1 MRKQTMANERIN
13 ELAGDLE
20 QNILPLIGN
29 KEKKNELKKLEKART
44 WVLKQW
50 NY

>member
-1 MRKQTMANERIN
+1 MTNERIN
-13 ELAGDLE
+13 ELAGNLE
-20 QNILPLIGN
+20 QNILVLIGN
-29 KEKKNELKKLEKART
+29 KDKKNELRKLEKARE